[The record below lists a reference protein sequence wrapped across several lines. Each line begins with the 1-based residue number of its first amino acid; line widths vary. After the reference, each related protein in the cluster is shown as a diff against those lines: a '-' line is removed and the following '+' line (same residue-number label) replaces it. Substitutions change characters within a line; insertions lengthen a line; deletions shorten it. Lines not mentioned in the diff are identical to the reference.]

1 MRDEAARGKMNFMC
15 EFSPGWSEVRL
26 SARLTREIQ
35 EASRKTEVDNGEELG
50 SWNKSECDFLMGHA
64 RIVGD
69 ESREEKGRGKKEE
82 EGRRKKERRGKK
94 RKEAERRGRERKE
107 EGGRGRKKEG
117 GRKKREK
124 KEEERR
130 GREKEEEGRGRK
142 KKGEEGRERERKEG
156 KEATKDF

>member
-69 ESREEKGRGKKEE
+69 ESRESGRSAPHLVKKSQGKK
-82 EGRRKKERRGKK
+82 GK
-94 RKEAERRGRERKE
+94 
-107 EGGRGRKKEG
+107 
-117 GRKKREK
+117 
-124 KEEERR
+124 
-130 GREKEEEGRGRK
+130 
-142 KKGEEGRERERKEG
+142 
-156 KEATKDF
+156 F